1 MISGPLNK
9 EGMVSQL
16 SILETNETHPATI
29 SCQVTCLDQHG
40 IYFPAMTLIITSQE
54 QLIEARGSRFY
65 SYAWDGLYS
74 VIYFRHISSCEAQ
87 NNYTMEFEYLIYS
100 NSSKIDRAVLQCGVV
115 HSITN
120 HPCWGLS
127 YGIIRYESESAQ
139 FVHESGS
146 ATTATNPESTQA
158 YTRTSNFTHTASTI
172 IVTANSRSSSISL
185 GFGWL
190 IYTLISITVLTSIL
204 LITVLPLTTG
214 FLYMRSR
221 RRNVIIPQCV
231 QTVEQTLVTKVKQSS
246 ENAVKEKETS
256 LNEEPNC
263 SPVQVQIDQKLPDT
277 ISSRNIKTF

>member
-1 MISGPLNK
+1 MKHKTTTQWN
-9 EGMVSQL
+9 L
-16 SILETNETHPATI
+16 SI
-29 SCQVTCLDQHG
+29 
-40 IYFPAMTLIITSQE
+40 
-54 QLIEARGSRFY
+54 
-65 SYAWDGLYS
+65 
-74 VIYFRHISSCEAQ
+74 
-87 NNYTMEFEYLIYS
+87 
-100 NSSKIDRAVLQCGVV
+100 SSKIDRAVLQCGVV

-127 YGIIRYESESAQ
+127 YGIIHYESESAQ

-172 IVTANSRSSSISL
+172 IVTATSRSYSTRL

-190 IYTLISITVLTSIL
+190 IHTLISITVLTSIL

-214 FLYMRSR
+214 FLYTRSR
-221 RRNVIIPQCV
+221 RRNEIIPQCV

-263 SPVQVQIDQKLPDT
+263 SPVKVQIDQKLPDT
-277 ISSRNIKTF
+277 ISSRNIKIF